1 MVLCAVIKFSALYG
15 RRRTCLC
22 HYQSRG
28 SLTTQKKVILNGLFQ
43 KEDEGRD
50 SMKVQHSI
58 NKEFSELGIMQG
70 YSRGPNME
78 L

>member
-1 MVLCAVIKFSALYG
+1 M
-15 RRRTCLC
+15 C

-43 KEDEGRD
+43 KEDEERG
-50 SMKVQHSI
+50 SMKARHTI